1 MTLHDV
7 GNFKKDEKVDIL
19 KERSSFTLQLHYGV
33 ILHNI
38 YCDSLLLSEC
48 WFETSVA
55 KNIINL
61 WWNPFGVKTKDIDD
75 ITSIPLRLI
84 KVLPKQITETH
95 GIVVIGNK
103 DICLP
108 PLLLRIFILHYHI
121 KILVKVQLFL

>member
-55 KNIINL
+55 KNIIDV

-75 ITSIPLRLI
+75 IT
-84 KVLPKQITETH
+84 
-95 GIVVIGNK
+95 
-103 DICLP
+103 
-108 PLLLRIFILHYHI
+108 
-121 KILVKVQLFL
+121 